1 MMSIRKL
8 KKELNEL
15 KKSKGSS
22 AVPFK
27 ILDKFVNGEIGYNE
41 AFRMLEKENPPFADM
56 QLAIIKST
64 KDLDEIKEDNR
75 EYLKSIFRELKE
87 EQENKK

>member
-8 KKELNEL
+8 RKELNEL

-27 ILDKFVNGEIGYNE
+27 ILDKFVNGVIDYNE
-41 AFRMLEKENPPFADM
+41 ALRMLEKENPPFADM
-56 QLAIIKST
+56 QLVIIKST
-64 KDLDEIKEDNR
+64 KDLDEIHEDNR
-75 EYLKSIFRELKE
+75 EYLKSIFKELDE
-87 EQENKK
+87 EQRDKK